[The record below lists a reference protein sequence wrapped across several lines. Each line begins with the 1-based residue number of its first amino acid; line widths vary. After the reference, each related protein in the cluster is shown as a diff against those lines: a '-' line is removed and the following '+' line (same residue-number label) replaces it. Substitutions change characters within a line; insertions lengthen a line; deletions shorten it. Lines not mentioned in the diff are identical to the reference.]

1 MTTFLK
7 NRDMKFSFHLLL
19 ACIALTACGESGKTT
34 ADYRI
39 VPCPGEIA
47 PGDGGDFEL
56 DARTRIVCTGDND
69 GMRANAEFLAGYV
82 ESVVGSAP
90 EITGPDGLCDDGRAV
105 ILRAD
110 APGKGGEAYEIEV
123 SENRITVSGESDAG
137 VFYGIQTLRKAM
149 GAAKAAKVLFPA
161 VRIADEPYLGYRGVM
176 LDVGRT
182 FYPVEEV
189 KRIIDLAALHNL
201 NVFHWHLTDDQG
213 WRIEIDAYPRLTET
227 GAFRRDTTLAGEP
240 GTFGGYYTKRQI
252 RDIVEYAARR
262 YIEVVPEIDMPGHMT
277 AALASYPELGC
288 TGGPYVI
295 TSQPGVRR
303 DILCAGNPAVF
314 DFVEKVLEEVIGL
327 FPSKYIHIGGDESPR
342 TRWRECPECQSLI
355 RRAGLKADTH
365 HSAEDKL
372 QGYFNTRIEE
382 FLARH
387 GRRLIG
393 WDEIVDGGMSPD
405 ATVMSWRG
413 TAGGIRAADEGFDV
427 IMSPNS
433 SLYFDYYQSA
443 NIDTEPPTIGGYIP
457 LKKVYDTE
465 PVPEELTPEQARH
478 IIGVQANVWTTYM
491 RTDTILEHML
501 LPRLAALAERAWSDR
516 EKDFT
521 ARRVLRPRRLQP
533 LPLFLRHNRRLHRGL
548 RPQGG
553 GDDPFVAARSG
564 HPLHAGRQRA
574 DGRVAPLHRH
584 GVDRIADGGPG
595 GRRPA
600 RRTAQRTLPRG
611 GDFQQGHHEAD
622 PAADRSA
629 SQIRGRRAQRRPAG
643 QAGLHLR
650 QLGGL
655 AGRRHGGR
663 DRPRT
668 AGGDRAGGVQR
679 PAGLRVAHHGRRRS
693 EGMGFGRRRNIPR
706 GIRRALSGNSL
717 RCRQTHFAPRSELLP
732 GAPGP
737 LRETAGH
744 ALQTA
749 SRSLF
754 RPESAS
760 VSVYRRNLRILAVWI
775 HADSNYARPPSEFS
789 P

>member
-262 YIEVVPEIDMPGHMT
+262 YIEVVPEIDMPGHCLSAIANYEGLSCFDQVGWGKVFT
-277 AALASYPELGC
+277 SPLCPGKDAALEFCRNVWS
-288 TGGPYVI
+288 
-295 TSQPGVRR
+295 
-303 DILCAGNPAVF
+303 
-314 DFVEKVLEEVIGL
+314 EVIAL
-327 FPSKYIHIGGDESPR
+327 FPYEYVHIGGDEVEKDN
-342 TRWRECPECQSLI
+342 WRKCADCQ
-355 RRAGLKADTH
+355 RRIAQQGLKGV
-365 HSAEDKL
+365 EEL
-372 QGYFNTRIEE
+372 QSWFIHEMERFFN
-382 FLARH
+382 AK
-387 GRRLIG
+387 GRRMIG
-393 WDEIVDGGMSPD
+393 WDEIIEGGLSKTS
-405 ATVMSWRG
+405 TVMWWRNWAPQSVPEA
-413 TAGGIRAADEGFDV
+413 TAHGNDV
-427 IMSPNS
+427 IYTPATPFYFSQNEEKS
-433 SLYFDYYQSA
+433 SMRQ
-443 NIDTEPPTIGGYIP
+443 
-457 LKKVYDTE
+457 VYDYDLA
-465 PVPEELTPEQARH
+465 PASLSAAQRAH
-478 IIGVQANVWTTYM
+478 IIGVQANLWAEGIPSRSRMLYM
-491 RTDTILEHML
+491 YFPRIL
-501 LPRLAALAERAWSDR
+501 ALAELAWTQPAQKDYDDFYGRLRQQLSMLNRLGVPYRIPSLDGFHNVNAFTDKGTLSVECQDPQAVIRYTTDGTFPNAESPRYVGPITVDQTTPFTLRTFTPEGRADEMVQADFVKQGLLPALQSVPALNPGVKTDWYDFPGVTCRLITTAPFNGSYTTPDVVIPEACKGNIGLITKGYILIPEDGVYTFALLSDDGSWLKIDGNMVVDNDR
-516 EKDFT
+516 EQSPHEMVRQQALAKGYHYLEVRYFDHNGG
-521 ARRVLRPRRLQP
+521 VLRLNV
-533 LPLFLRHNRRLHRGL
+533 LD
-548 RPQGG
+548 PQGKRL
-553 GDDPFVAARSG
+553 DPQTIFFHAA
-564 HPLHAGRQRA
+564 
-574 DGRVAPLHRH
+574 
-584 GVDRIADGGPG
+584 
-595 GRRPA
+595 
-600 RRTAQRTLPRG
+600 
-611 GDFQQGHHEAD
+611 E
-622 PAADRSA
+622 
-629 SQIRGRRAQRRPAG
+629 
-643 QAGLHLR
+643 
-650 QLGGL
+650 
-655 AGRRHGGR
+655 
-663 DRPRT
+663 
-668 AGGDRAGGVQR
+668 
-679 PAGLRVAHHGRRRS
+679 
-693 EGMGFGRRRNIPR
+693 N
-706 GIRRALSGNSL
+706 
-717 RCRQTHFAPRSELLP
+717 
-732 GAPGP
+732 
-737 LRETAGH
+737 
-744 ALQTA
+744 
-749 SRSLF
+749 
-754 RPESAS
+754 
-760 VSVYRRNLRILAVWI
+760 
-775 HADSNYARPPSEFS
+775 
-789 P
+789 

>member
-56 DARTRIVCTGDND
+56 DARTRIICTGDND

-123 SENRITVSGESDAG
+123 SGNRITVSGESDAG

-295 TSQPGVRR
+295 TPQPGVRR

-327 FPSKYIHIGGDESPR
+327 FPSKYIHVGGDECPKV
-342 TRWRECPECQSLI
+342 RWKACPDCQRRMRREGLADEDALQS
-355 RRAGLKADTH
+355 
-365 HSAEDKL
+365 
-372 QGYFNTRIEE
+372 YFVCRIEE
-382 FLARH
+382 WLHAH
-387 GRRLIG
+387 GREMIG
-393 WDEIVDGGMSPD
+393 WDELLEGGVTPS
-405 ATVMSWRG
+405 TIVMSWRG
-413 TAGGIRAADEGFDV
+413 TEGGIEAAKLGNRV
-427 IMSPNS
+427 IMAPRF
-433 SLYFDYYQSA
+433 YFYLDYYQTSDPERNGEPLSAATSRSA
-443 NIDTEPPTIGGYIP
+443 NS
-457 LKKVYDTE
+457 
-465 PVPEELTPEQARH
+465 
-478 IIGVQANVWTTYM
+478 
-491 RTDTILEHML
+491 TDTI
-501 LPRLAALAERAWSDR
+501 PSTGSTRRRAATS
-516 EKDFT
+516 
-521 ARRVLRPRRLQP
+521 
-533 LPLFLRHNRRLHRGL
+533 
-548 RPQGG
+548 
-553 GDDPFVAARSG
+553 
-564 HPLHAGRQRA
+564 
-574 DGRVAPLHRH
+574 
-584 GVDRIADGGPG
+584 
-595 GRRPA
+595 
-600 RRTAQRTLPRG
+600 
-611 GDFQQGHHEAD
+611 
-622 PAADRSA
+622 SA
-629 SQIRGRRAQRRPAG
+629 SRPICGPNTSPRWTMLNTCCCRVWRPCPRWRGRRKDATTTISCAG
-643 QAGLHLR
+643 SGAC
-650 QLGGL
+650 
-655 AGRRHGGR
+655 AACT
-663 DRPRT
+663 T
-668 AGGDRAGGVQR
+668 ARGTAMPISSSGV
-679 PAGLRVAHHGRRRS
+679 S
-693 EGMGFGRRRNIPR
+693 N
-706 GIRRALSGNSL
+706 N
-717 RCRQTHFAPRSELLP
+717 AP
-732 GAPGP
+732 
-737 LRETAGH
+737 
-744 ALQTA
+744 
-749 SRSLF
+749 
-754 RPESAS
+754 
-760 VSVYRRNLRILAVWI
+760 
-775 HADSNYARPPSEFS
+775 
-789 P
+789 